1 MQVAQSDPVR
11 LLIVERQPVV
21 TPEVRTRLGREP
33 GFAVVG
39 RVSSAV
45 EATRFMRDQPLDMV
59 LVESTLPEPGAVE
72 MARFFRVRQPKTVVV
87 FITRSYSQAELFEAA
102 RVGAAA
108 YLRAS
113 TDADLFLATLR
124 RAANGQFPIDEEVV
138 RYPAVAARILAQFRE
153 DSSSE
158 GPALAPAFSQVGPA
172 ARAEPEALGP
182 LFVKLSPREIEI
194 LDLVARGNSNKIIG
208 RKLSISDQTVKNHVS
223 AILRKLEVNDRTE
236 AVVYALR
243 NGWIRIEAPAS

>member
-1 MQVAQSDPVR
+1 MSHPDPIR

-21 TPEVRTRLGREP
+21 TPEVRTRLSREP

-45 EATRFMRDQPLDMV
+45 EATRFVRDQPLDMV

-72 MARFFRVRQPKTVVV
+72 MARFFRVRQPKTAIV
-87 FITRSYSQAELFEAA
+87 FVTRAYAQGELFEAA

-113 TDADLFLATLR
+113 TDVDLFVATLR
-124 RAANGQFPIDEEVV
+124 RAASGQFPIDEEVV
-138 RYPAVAARILAQFRE
+138 RFPAVAARILAQFRE
-153 DSSSE
+153 TSVPGASD
-158 GPALAPAFSQVGPA
+158 AAAPPPPMKE
-172 ARAEPEALGP
+172 EPEALGP

-194 LDLVARGNSNKIIG
+194 LDL
-208 RKLSISDQTVKNHVS
+208 
-223 AILRKLEVNDRTE
+223 
-236 AVVYALR
+236 
-243 NGWIRIEAPAS
+243 

>member
-1 MQVAQSDPVR
+1 MTSSPVR
-11 LLIVERQPVV
+11 LLIVEHQPVV
-21 TPEVRTRLGREP
+21 TPEVRQRLAREP
-33 GFAVVG
+33 GFVTVG

-45 EATRFMRDQPLDMV
+45 EATRLLRDQQVDMI

-72 MARFFRVRQPKTVVV
+72 MARFIRVRKARTVVV
-87 FITRSYSQAELFEAA
+87 FVTRAYSQAELFEAA

-108 YLRAS
+108 YVRAS
-113 TDADLFLATLR
+113 TDADLFIATLR
-124 RAANGQFPIDEEVV
+124 RAAAGQFPIDEEVV

-153 DSSSE
+153 DS
-158 GPALAPAFSQVGPA
+158 A
-172 ARAEPEALGP
+172 AEPSPAPVEAAPTPEPLGP

-243 NGWIRIEAPAS
+243 NGWIRIEEPAR

>member
-1 MQVAQSDPVR
+1 
-11 LLIVERQPVV
+11 
-21 TPEVRTRLGREP
+21 
-33 GFAVVG
+33 
-39 RVSSAV
+39 
-45 EATRFMRDQPLDMV
+45 MV
-59 LVESTLPEPGAVE
+59 LVESTLPDPGAVE
-72 MARFFRVRQPKTVVV
+72 LARFFRVRQPKTVIV
-87 FITRSYSQAELFEAA
+87 FVTRGYSQAELFEAA

-113 TDADLFLATLR
+113 TDVDLFVATLR
-124 RAANGQFPIDEEVV
+124 RAAAGQFPIDEEVV
-138 RYPAVAARILAQFRE
+138 RFPAVAGRILAHFRE
-153 DSSSE
+153 DSSTATE
-158 GPALAPAFSQVGPA
+158 AAPAPA
-172 ARAEPEALGP
+172 EAPAPRADAEPLGP

-243 NGWIRIEAPAS
+243 NGWIRMEAQAS

>member
-1 MQVAQSDPVR
+1 MHALQTSPVR

-21 TPEVRTRLGREP
+21 TPEVRARLGRESN
-33 GFAVVG
+33 FAVVG
-39 RVSSAV
+39 RVGSAV
-45 EATRFMRDQPLDMV
+45 EATRMLRDQPLDMV

-87 FITRSYSQAELFEAA
+87 FVTRAYSQTELFEAA

-108 YLRAS
+108 YVRAS
-113 TDADLFLATLR
+113 TDADMFLATLR
-124 RAANGQFPIDEEVV
+124 RAAAGQFPIDEEVV
-138 RYPAVAARILAQFRE
+138 RFPAVAARILAQFRE
-153 DSSSE
+153 DSAADPVASE
-158 GPALAPAFSQVGPA
+158 HPSPRL
-172 ARAEPEALGP
+172 EPPPLGP

>member
-1 MQVAQSDPVR
+1 
-11 LLIVERQPVV
+11 LIVERQPVV
-21 TPEVRTRLGREP
+21 TPEVRARLGRESS
-33 GFAVVG
+33 FAVVG
-39 RVSSAV
+39 RVGSAV
-45 EATRFMRDQPLDMV
+45 EASRMLRDQPLDMV

-87 FITRSYSQAELFEAA
+87 FVTRAYSQSELFEAA

-108 YLRAS
+108 YVRAS
-113 TDADLFLATLR
+113 TDADMFLATLR
-124 RAANGQFPIDEEVV
+124 RAAAGQFPIDEEVV
-138 RYPAVAARILAQFRE
+138 RFPAVAARILAQFRE
-153 DSSSE
+153 DSAADSVAAE
-158 GPALAPAFSQVGPA
+158 QVLP
-172 ARAEPEALGP
+172 RLEPPPPLGP

-243 NGWIRIEAPAS
+243 NGWIRIEAAAS

>member
-1 MQVAQSDPVR
+1 MHPAQTEPVR

-21 TPEVRTRLGREP
+21 TPEVRARLAREP
-33 GFAVVG
+33 GFAIVG

-45 EATRFMRDQPLDMV
+45 EATRFVRDQALDMV

-72 MARFFRVRQPKTVVV
+72 MARFFRVRHPKTVVV
-87 FITRSYSQAELFEAA
+87 FVTRLFSQAELFEAA

-113 TDADLFLATLR
+113 TDADLFMATLR
-124 RAANGQFPIDEEVV
+124 RAAQGQFPIDEEVV
-138 RYPAVAARILAQFRE
+138 RFPAVAARILAQFRE
-153 DSSSE
+153 TSTPE
-158 GPALAPAFSQVGPA
+158 PAPSPVLAAPPPS
-172 ARAEPEALGP
+172 EPEALGP

-243 NGWIRIEAPAS
+243 NGWIRIETPAS

>member
-1 MQVAQSDPVR
+1 MIEPVR

-21 TPEVRTRLGREP
+21 TPEVRSRLAREP

-39 RVSSAV
+39 RVGSAV
-45 EATRFMRDQPLDMV
+45 EATRFGRDQTLDMV

-72 MARFFRVRQPKTVVV
+72 MTRFFKVRKPKTAVV
-87 FITRSYSQAELFEAA
+87 FVTRASSQTELFEAA
-102 RVGAAA
+102 RVGASA

-113 TDADLFLATLR
+113 TDADLFMATLR
-124 RAANGQFPIDEEVV
+124 RAAAGQFPIDEEVV
-138 RYPAVAARILAQFRE
+138 RFPAVAARILAQFRE
-153 DSSSE
+153 TATPRVE
-158 GPALAPAFSQVGPA
+158 APPVAPEPAPAS
-172 ARAEPEALGP
+172 PELGP
-182 LFVKLSPREIEI
+182 LFVKLSAREIEI

-243 NGWIRIEAPAS
+243 NGWIRIETPASS

>member
-1 MQVAQSDPVR
+1 
-11 LLIVERQPVV
+11 
-21 TPEVRTRLGREP
+21 
-33 GFAVVG
+33 
-39 RVSSAV
+39 
-45 EATRFMRDQPLDMV
+45 
-59 LVESTLPEPGAVE
+59 
-72 MARFFRVRQPKTVVV
+72 VVV
-87 FITRSYSQAELFEAA
+87 FVTRAYSQTELFEAA

-108 YLRAS
+108 YVRAS
-113 TDADLFLATLR
+113 TDVDMFLATLR
-124 RAANGQFPIDEEVV
+124 RAATGQFPIDEEVV

-153 DSSSE
+153 DSAADSLGAE
-158 GPALAPAFSQVGPA
+158 IPAPRPEPAP
-172 ARAEPEALGP
+172 LGP

-243 NGWIRIEAPAS
+243 NGWIRIEAPAH

>member
-1 MQVAQSDPVR
+1 MRPAQSEPVR

-21 TPEVRTRLGREP
+21 TQEVRNRLNREP
-33 GFAVVG
+33 GLAVVG

-45 EATRFMRDQPLDMV
+45 EATRFVRDQPLDMV
-59 LVESTLPEPGAVE
+59 LVESTLPDPGAVE
-72 MARFFRVRQPKTVVV
+72 MARFFRVRQPRTVIV
-87 FITRSYSQAELFEAA
+87 FVTRAFAQAELFEAA

-113 TDADLFLATLR
+113 TDPDLFVATLR
-124 RAANGQFPIDEEVV
+124 RAAAGQFPIDEDVV
-138 RYPAVAARILAQFRE
+138 RFPAVAAQILAQFRE
-153 DSSSE
+153 TSAPQAESAA
-158 GPALAPAFSQVGPA
+158 PALSAPPPP
-172 ARAEPEALGP
+172 EPEALGP

-243 NGWIRIEAPAS
+243 NGWIRMETS

>member
-1 MQVAQSDPVR
+1 MHAPQTSPVR

-21 TPEVRTRLGREP
+21 TPEVRARLGREAN
-33 GFAVVG
+33 FAVVG
-39 RVSSAV
+39 RVGSAV
-45 EATRFMRDQPLDMV
+45 EATRMLRDQPLDMV

-87 FITRSYSQAELFEAA
+87 FVTRAYSQTELFEAA

-108 YLRAS
+108 YVRAS
-113 TDADLFLATLR
+113 TDADMFLATLR
-124 RAANGQFPIDEEVV
+124 RAAAGQFPIDEEVV
-138 RYPAVAARILAQFRE
+138 RFPAVAARILAQFRE
-153 DSSSE
+153 DSAADSVSAE
-158 GPALAPAFSQVGPA
+158 QHPARLEPAQP
-172 ARAEPEALGP
+172 LGP

-194 LDLVARGNSNKIIG
+194 LDLVARGNSNKIIA

-243 NGWIRIEAPAS
+243 NGWIRIEAAAS

>member
-1 MQVAQSDPVR
+1 
-11 LLIVERQPVV
+11 
-21 TPEVRTRLGREP
+21 
-33 GFAVVG
+33 
-39 RVSSAV
+39 
-45 EATRFMRDQPLDMV
+45 
-59 LVESTLPEPGAVE
+59 
-72 MARFFRVRQPKTVVV
+72 KTVVV
-87 FITRSYSQAELFEAA
+87 FVTRAYSQTELFEAA

-113 TDADLFLATLR
+113 TDVDLFLAALR
-124 RAANGQFPIDEEVV
+124 RAAAGQFPIDEEVV

-153 DSSSE
+153 DSAADSAALE
-158 GPALAPAFSQVGPA
+158 PPVPRPEPA
-172 ARAEPEALGP
+172 ALGP

-243 NGWIRIEAPAS
+243 NGWIRIEAQAG

>member
-1 MQVAQSDPVR
+1 MIDPVR

-21 TPEVRTRLGREP
+21 TPEVRSRLAREP
-33 GFAVVG
+33 GFAIVG
-39 RVSSAV
+39 RVGSAV
-45 EATRFMRDQPLDMV
+45 EATRFGRDQALDMV

-72 MARFFRVRQPKTVVV
+72 MARFFKVRKPKTAVV
-87 FITRSYSQAELFEAA
+87 FVTRASSQSELFEAA
-102 RVGAAA
+102 RVGASA

-113 TDADLFLATLR
+113 TDADLFIATLR
-124 RAANGQFPIDEEVV
+124 RAAAGQFPIDEEVV
-138 RYPAVAARILAQFRE
+138 RFPAVAARILAQFRE
-153 DSSSE
+153 TS
-158 GPALAPAFSQVGPA
+158 APQLEVPA
-172 ARAEPEALGP
+172 APEPVQPSPELGP
-182 LFVKLSPREIEI
+182 LFVKLSAREIEI

-243 NGWIRIEAPAS
+243 NGWIRIEAPAQ

>member
-1 MQVAQSDPVR
+1 MHAAQTDPVR

-21 TPEVRTRLGREP
+21 TPEVRARLAREP

-45 EATRFMRDQPLDMV
+45 EATRLGRDQALDMV

-72 MARFFRVRQPKTVVV
+72 MARFFRVRQPKMPIV
-87 FITRSYSQAELFEAA
+87 FVTRAWSQGELFEAA

-108 YLRAS
+108 YVRAS
-113 TDADLFLATLR
+113 TDADLFMATLR
-124 RAANGQFPIDEEVV
+124 RSARGEFPIDEDVV
-138 RYPAVAARILAQFRE
+138 RFPSVAARILAQFRDASTSAVAE
-153 DSSSE
+153 
-158 GPALAPAFSQVGPA
+158 PAPAVPPDGD
-172 ARAEPEALGP
+172 ALGP
-182 LFVKLSPREIEI
+182 LFVKLSPRELEI

-243 NGWIRIEAPAS
+243 NGWITPD

>member
-1 MQVAQSDPVR
+1 MHSVPTDPIR

-21 TPEVRTRLGREP
+21 TPEVRARLGREP
-33 GFAVVG
+33 GFGVVG
-39 RVSSAV
+39 RVGSAV
-45 EATRFMRDQPLDMV
+45 EATRFGRDQSLDMV

-72 MARFFRVRQPKTVVV
+72 MARFFKVRKPKTAIV
-87 FITRSYSQAELFEAA
+87 FVTRAFSQAELFEAA

-113 TDADLFLATLR
+113 TDADLFIATLR

-138 RYPAVAARILAQFRE
+138 RFPSVAARILAEFRE
-153 DSSSE
+153 TSSPVAE
-158 GPALAPAFSQVGPA
+158 VPLAPEPA
-172 ARAEPEALGP
+172 SAKAEPEALGP

-243 NGWIRIEAPAS
+243 NGWIRIEAPAQ

>member
-1 MQVAQSDPVR
+1 
-11 LLIVERQPVV
+11 
-21 TPEVRTRLGREP
+21 TREP

-45 EATRFMRDQPLDMV
+45 EATRLGRDQALDMV

-72 MARFFRVRQPKTVVV
+72 MARFFKVRQPRTAIV
-87 FITRSYSQAELFEAA
+87 FVTRASSQAELFEAA

-108 YLRAS
+108 YVRAS
-113 TDADLFLATLR
+113 TDVDLFMATLR
-124 RAANGQFPIDEEVV
+124 RAAAGQFPIDEEVV

-153 DSSSE
+153 TS
-158 GPALAPAFSQVGPA
+158 APVADPTLVLEPPKP
-172 ARAEPEALGP
+172 EPEALGP

-223 AILRKLEVNDRTE
+223 AILRKLEVN
-236 AVVYALR
+236 
-243 NGWIRIEAPAS
+243 

>member
-1 MQVAQSDPVR
+1 
-11 LLIVERQPVV
+11 
-21 TPEVRTRLGREP
+21 
-33 GFAVVG
+33 
-39 RVSSAV
+39 
-45 EATRFMRDQPLDMV
+45 MV

-72 MARFFRVRQPKTVVV
+72 MARFFKVRKPQTAIV
-87 FITRSYSQAELFEAA
+87 FVTRASSQAELFEAA

-113 TDADLFLATLR
+113 TDADLFVATLR
-124 RAANGQFPIDEEVV
+124 RAAAGQFPIDEEVV
-138 RYPAVAARILAQFRE
+138 RFPAVSARILAQFRE
-153 DSSSE
+153 TAVPQVE
-158 GPALAPAFSQVGPA
+158 APPVIEQAPTPA
-172 ARAEPEALGP
+172 ELGP

-243 NGWIRIEAPAS
+243 NGWIRIETPT